1 MTSDHL
7 QQEVTLSDPTTNNRH
22 KTRQSAGNVLYCV
35 TRSARRR
42 GTNPTAMMS
51 YGSMLVTASTGVLQS
66 AQGGFPMPN
75 SSATSTSTSVSE
87 LVSFGATENSRRFS
101 VSSLLELED
110 LTAGGIKR
118 GQDVDRSEGKLRHV
132 WGWPW
137 SSYSAHVVI

>member
-1 MTSDHL
+1 
-7 QQEVTLSDPTTNNRH
+7 
-22 KTRQSAGNVLYCV
+22 
-35 TRSARRR
+35 
-42 GTNPTAMMS
+42 MMS